1 MVAKLTVIF
10 FIVLCFQVGILLTLL
25 PWFSWGVIGDWGDN
39 YLLAV
44 VSKWIGIPIL
54 QQIISSGWVRGAV
67 TALGIVNLVVA
78 FWEVFNFGKTVKSIE
93 QNS

>member
-44 VSKWIGIPIL
+44 ISKWTGSPIL
-54 QQIISSGWVRGAV
+54 QQIIASGWIRGAV
-67 TALGIVNLVVA
+67 TALGIINLVVA
-78 FWEVFNFGKTVKSIE
+78 FWEVLNFGKTVKSIE
-93 QNS
+93 QGN